1 MGDRQ
6 LGILFVLSAP
16 SGAGKTSIRQR
27 LLQIMPE
34 IVYSVSYTTR
44 PARAAERDGI
54 DYHFISKEQFSRMV
68 DMGEF
73 LEWAEVHGN
82 RYGTAVAPLEKA
94 VSTGLDAVLDIDVQ
108 GADQILRRY
117 RPNDAAIASTQRQGT
132 TPPIATIFVL
142 PPSPAALGERLRHR
156 ASESQ
161 ASLERRLQNAPQEIL
176 RFKDYDYVVVN
187 RDLEDATRQVA
198 SIVEAERCRSRN
210 FGSLEEL
217 LGEG

>member
-27 LLQIMPE
+27 LLRLMPE

-44 PARAAERDGI
+44 PARASERDGI

-117 RPNDAAIASTQRQGT
+117 RPRDAITSRS
-132 TPPIATIFVL
+132 
-142 PPSPAALGERLRHR
+142 PPSAEVLGERLRHR

-161 ASLERRLQNAPQEIL
+161 ASLQRRLQNAPQEIL

-217 LGEG
+217 LG

>member
-27 LLQIMPE
+27 LLQLMPE

-44 PARAAERDGI
+44 PARVTERDGR
-54 DYHFISKEQFSRMV
+54 DYHFISKEQFQRMV
-68 DMGEF
+68 EMGEF

-82 RYGTAVAPLEKA
+82 RYGTAIAPLEKA

-117 RPNDAAIASTQRQGT
+117 RSRDAVAGPQRPGNQ
-132 TPPIATIFVL
+132 PPVATIFVL
-142 PPSPAALGERLRHR
+142 PPSAEALGERLRHR

-187 RDLEDATRQVA
+187 RDLEEATRQVA
-198 SIVEAERCRSRN
+198 CIVAAERCRSRN

-217 LGEG
+217 LGES